1 MSEFE
6 KEHIPQAEIS
16 ALSRSQYFELSK
28 HTSLQYVMY
37 TILTI
42 ATVAFLHIMIAMPLM
57 DMFFTKFMHADV
69 ASSGE
74 ILEYRIAE
82 GAPKDEVVTN
92 LFTNWGIIERMAGAE
107 NEMGRRRMA
116 RYLFNPTLALLPLVL
131 FIGFGLSTYFVA
143 FLPKSIGL
151 LRQKIQREI
160 MNTLDTIS
168 MALYGEHTDEEIMH
182 LRNRVMEADIRDLHD
197 LAKEY
202 KITVDEVKNLQG
214 ALLWQEATSPF
225 EIFMRTQVALQ
236 FYMRS
241 YFSVQ
246 YANAILGMVY
256 MGAAVLI
263 IIIGIRGL
271 KFIPSSEPSIILF
284 ALSLEFILLIVY
296 AVMLIFSPK
305 EDDREQS
312 HSSNDGAGIF
322 SILGGNAQD
331 TGARNAEVESL
342 LKIFMTQPPDSKKK

>member
-1 MSEFE
+1 MSESD
-6 KEHIPQAEIS
+6 KEYNPQTENA

-28 HTSLQYVMY
+28 HTSTQSVMY
-37 TILTI
+37 AVLTI
-42 ATVAFLHIMIAMPLM
+42 VIVAFLHIIVAMPLM

-74 ILEYRIAE
+74 VLEYRIAE
-82 GAPKDEVVTN
+82 GAPKEDITTN
-92 LFTNWGIIERMAGAE
+92 RFTNWGIIERMAGSE
-107 NEMGRRRMA
+107 NEKEKKRIA

-131 FIGFGLSTYFVA
+131 FLGIGLSSYIVA
-143 FLPKSIGL
+143 FLPKNIGL
-151 LRQKIQREI
+151 IRQKIQREI

-168 MALYGEHTDEEIMH
+168 ISLYGEHTDEEIMH
-182 LRNRVMEADIRDLHD
+182 LRNRVMDADIRDLHD

-241 YFSVQ
+241 YFSIQ

-305 EDDREQS
+305 EDDRELQS
-312 HSSNDGAGIF
+312 SGNDGGGF
-322 SILGGNAQD
+322 LTMLGGNNQD
-331 TGARNAEVESL
+331 NGVRNAEVESL
-342 LKIFMTQPPDSKKK
+342 LKVFMTQSQDSKKK

>member
-1 MSEFE
+1 MSESD
-6 KEHIPQAEIS
+6 KEYIPQAEIT
-16 ALSRSQYFELSK
+16 ALSRNQYFELSK
-28 HTSLQYVMY
+28 HTSIQYVMY
-37 TILTI
+37 TLMTI
-42 ATVAFLHIMIAMPLM
+42 AIVAFLHIVIAMPLM
-57 DMFFTKFMHADV
+57 DLFFTKFMHADV

-82 GAPKDEVVTN
+82 GAPKEDIKTN

-107 NEMGRRRMA
+107 NEIEKKRIA
-116 RYLFNPTLALLPLVL
+116 RYLFNPTLALLPLIL
-131 FIGFGLSTYFVA
+131 FIGISISSYIVA
-143 FLPKSIGL
+143 FLPKTIGL
-151 LRQKIQREI
+151 IRQKIQREI
-160 MNTLDTIS
+160 MNMLDTIS
-168 MALYGEHTDEEIMH
+168 IGLYGEHTDEEIMH
-182 LRNRVMEADIRDLHD
+182 LRSRVMDADIRDLHD

-225 EIFMRTQVALQ
+225 EIFIRTQVALQ

-241 YFSVQ
+241 YFSIQ

-305 EDDREQS
+305 EDEKEYQTTA
-312 HSSNDGAGIF
+312 NDGGGF
-322 SILGGNAQD
+322 LTMLGGNNQD
-331 TGARNAEVESL
+331 NGVRNAEVESL
-342 LKIFMTQPPDSKKK
+342 LKVFMTQPPDSKKK

>member
-1 MSEFE
+1 
-6 KEHIPQAEIS
+6 
-16 ALSRSQYFELSK
+16 
-28 HTSLQYVMY
+28 
-37 TILTI
+37 
-42 ATVAFLHIMIAMPLM
+42 
-57 DMFFTKFMHADV
+57 
-69 ASSGE
+69 
-74 ILEYRIAE
+74 
-82 GAPKDEVVTN
+82 
-92 LFTNWGIIERMAGAE
+92 
-107 NEMGRRRMA
+107 
-116 RYLFNPTLALLPLVL
+116 
-131 FIGFGLSTYFVA
+131 
-143 FLPKSIGL
+143 
-151 LRQKIQREI
+151 

-241 YFSVQ
+241 YFSIQ

-322 SILGGNAQD
+322 SILGGNPQD

>member
-6 KEHIPQAEIS
+6 KEHIPQAEITAS
-16 ALSRSQYFELSK
+16 SRSQYFELSK

-42 ATVAFLHIMIAMPLM
+42 AIVSFLHIIIAMPLM

-82 GAPKDEVVTN
+82 GAPKDEVITN

-107 NEMGRRRMA
+107 NEMGRKRMA

-160 MNTLDTIS
+160 MNMLDTIS
-168 MALYGEHTDEEIMH
+168 ISLYGEHTDEEIMH

-214 ALLWQEATSPF
+214 A
-225 EIFMRTQVALQ
+225 
-236 FYMRS
+236 
-241 YFSVQ
+241 
-246 YANAILGMVY
+246 
-256 MGAAVLI
+256 
-263 IIIGIRGL
+263 
-271 KFIPSSEPSIILF
+271 
-284 ALSLEFILLIVY
+284 
-296 AVMLIFSPK
+296 
-305 EDDREQS
+305 
-312 HSSNDGAGIF
+312 
-322 SILGGNAQD
+322 
-331 TGARNAEVESL
+331 
-342 LKIFMTQPPDSKKK
+342 

>member
-1 MSEFE
+1 MSESD
-6 KEHIPQAEIS
+6 KEYNPQTDNP

-28 HTSLQYVMY
+28 HTSTQYVMY
-37 TILTI
+37 AVLTI
-42 ATVAFLHIMIAMPLM
+42 AIVAFLHIAVAMPLM

-74 ILEYRIAE
+74 ILEYSIAE
-82 GAPKDEVVTN
+82 GAPKEDIITN
-92 LFTNWGIIERMAGAE
+92 RFTNWGIIERMASDEFAKDKK
-107 NEMGRRRMA
+107 RIA
-116 RYLFNPTLALLPLVL
+116 RYLFNPTLSLLPLVL
-131 FIGFGLSTYFVA
+131 FIGIGISSYIVA
-143 FLPKSIGL
+143 FLPKTIGL
-151 LRQKIQREI
+151 IRQKIQREI

-168 MALYGEHTDEEIMH
+168 IALYGEHTDEEIMH

-202 KITVDEVKNLQG
+202 KITVDEVRNLQG

-241 YFSVQ
+241 YFSIQ
-246 YANAILGMVY
+246 YANFILGMVY

-305 EDDREQS
+305 EDDREHQS
-312 HSSNDGAGIF
+312 SGNDGGGLF
-322 SILGGNAQD
+322 TMLGGNNQD
-331 TGARNAEVESL
+331 NGVRNAEVESL
-342 LKIFMTQPPDSKKK
+342 LKVFMTQSQDSKKK

>member
-6 KEHIPQAEIS
+6 KEHIPQAEIT

-28 HTSLQYVMY
+28 HTSIQYVMY
-37 TILTI
+37 AVMTI
-42 ATVAFLHIMIAMPLM
+42 AIVAFLHIVIAMPLM

-69 ASSGE
+69 SSNGE
-74 ILEYRIAE
+74 VLEYRIAE
-82 GAPKDEVVTN
+82 GAPKDEIATN
-92 LFTNWGIIERMAGAE
+92 FFTNWGIIERVAGAE
-107 NEMGRRRMA
+107 NELGRKRIA
-116 RYLFNPTLALLPLVL
+116 RYLFNPTLALLPLVV
-131 FIGFGLSTYFVA
+131 FIGIGLSTYIVS

-160 MNTLDTIS
+160 MNMLDTIS
-168 MALYGEHTDEEIMH
+168 IALYGEHTDEEIMH

-225 EIFMRTQVALQ
+225 EVFIRTQVALQ

-241 YFSVQ
+241 YFSIQ

-305 EDDREQS
+305 EDEREQI
-312 HSSNDGAGIF
+312 HSSHDGASIF
-322 SILGGNAQD
+322 SILGGNTQD
-331 TGARNAEVESL
+331 TGAKNAEVESL
-342 LKIFMTQPPDSKKK
+342 LKIFMTQSPDSKKK

>member
-6 KEHIPQAEIS
+6 KEHIPKAEIT
-16 ALSRSQYFELSK
+16 AQSRSQYFELSK
-28 HTSLQYVMY
+28 HTSIQYVVY
-37 TILTI
+37 AVLNI
-42 ATVAFLHIMIAMPLM
+42 AIVALLHIMIAMPLM

-92 LFTNWGIIERMAGAE
+92 RFTNWGVIERMAGAE
-107 NEMGRRRMA
+107 NELGRKRLA

-160 MNTLDTIS
+160 MNMLDTIS
-168 MALYGEHTDEEIMH
+168 ISLYGEHTDE
-182 LRNRVMEADIRDLHD
+182 DIRDLHD

-214 ALLWQEATSPF
+214 ALLWQEATSPL

-241 YFSVQ
+241 YFSIQ
-246 YANAILGMVY
+246 YANTILGMVY

-312 HSSNDGAGIF
+312 RSSNEGAGIF
-322 SILGGNAQD
+322 SILGGNTQD